1 MLQSTLKLAAKNMPI
16 FPVHGIVD
24 GRCSCQRSNCSSP
37 GKHPIPYN
45 GLKSAT
51 SNHAQVRQWWTQ
63 NPSANIGL
71 VTGKVS
77 GLVVVDI
84 DPRNGGDESFFD
96 LEKQYG
102 PFPRTK
108 EVLTGGGGQHLY
120 FRYPSVG
127 MACKSGK
134 TGLFRGIDIKGDGG
148 YVLVPPSLH
157 VSGKHYEWEVA
168 SYEQELA
175 ELPEWFL
182 NLLLGCGLPSSDK
195 HGKCV
200 NGDRVEYRA
209 RHTEWSGFL
218 KQPFPEG
225 QRNTS
230 LTQIAGY
237 FLAKRIDGY
246 LALDI
251 CHSINQTV
259 CKPPLPEQEVIRIVN
274 SIARQESQKMMEAHY
289 G

>member
-1 MLQSTLKLAAKNMPI
+1 MLQSALKFAAKNILI

-24 GRCSCQRSNCSSP
+24 GRCSCQRSSCSSP
-37 GKHPIPYN
+37 GKHPIPRN

-51 SNHAQVRQWWTQ
+51 SDLAQVQQWWTQ
-63 NPSANIGL
+63 NPQANIGL
-71 VTGKVS
+71 ATGKVS
-77 GLVVVDI
+77 GLVVIDI

-96 LEKQYG
+96 LEKQYQA
-102 PFPRTK
+102 FPRTK

-120 FRYPSVG
+120 FSYPLSVSVS
-127 MACKSGK
+127 CKVGK
-134 TGLFRGIDIKGDGG
+134 ADPFRGIDIKGDGG

-182 NLLLGCGLPSSDK
+182 NLFLGCSLSSSDK
-195 HGKCV
+195 HETYQ
-200 NGDRVEYRA
+200 DRI
-209 RHTEWSGFL
+209 RHMEWSGFL

-225 QRNTS
+225 QRNTN

-237 FLAKRIDGY
+237 FLAKKMDGY

-251 CHSINQTV
+251 CQSINQTI
-259 CKPPLPEQEVIRIVN
+259 CKPPLPEQEVIQIVN
-274 SIARQESQKMMEAHY
+274 SIALKESQKMMESHY
-289 G
+289 E